1 MSASREK
8 KKRQEL
14 LASGV
19 VDNKAAR
26 EAEKLA
32 ATKKANRLYTG
43 IAIAFVV
50 MAIALMVY
58 NSNIIQRKQV
68 ALTVGENQYTAADVN
83 YYYGNIYQNFVN
95 SETGSMLVAYGM
107 LDTSKPMDS
116 QMAFGAAADSEDAQ
130 TWAEYFQDQSVDAIR
145 QVEAALAQAEAEG
158 VTLAEEDMET
168 VNSTIETMKE
178 QARVNGYSYKSFLKA
193 IYGETMTA
201 AIYEENLK
209 KDILA
214 TKVNNSYYESLSV
227 SEDEILA
234 YYEANKNQFDLV
246 DGGYVTISGTPV
258 DAEGKTISE
267 PTEEQKKQAMA
278 DAKAK
283 AEEIKEAVEMGGN
296 LQVLAEKYGVT
307 HTSGDELTY
316 SASVAMEWLFG
327 EGREKGDLEV
337 LEDAEGSRYY
347 VALFNSRSRNTSPS
361 TYDVRHIL
369 VTKDS
374 LDVAEG
380 IEATDEMVLNKAEEI
395 LASWDGTEEG
405 FAALAEEFSA
415 DPGSSTN
422 GGLYE
427 EVYQGTMVDEF
438 ESWCLDKSRKAGDT
452 SIVQTSY
459 GQHIMYF
466 VGASDVEYW
475 NYACETS
482 LLNDQYTAWQT
493 ELIETVTAET
503 QSGMKYVG

>member
-19 VDNKAAR
+19 VDSKAAR
-26 EAEKLA
+26 EAAKQA

-50 MAIALMVY
+50 VAIALVVY
-58 NSNIIQRKQV
+58 NSHIIQRSQI
-68 ALTVGENQYTAADVN
+68 ALTVGDSEYTAADVS
-83 YYYGNIYQNFVN
+83 YYYGNIYQNFVS

-107 LDTSKPMDS
+107 LDTSKSLDS
-116 QMAFGAAADSEDAQ
+116 QMAFGAEEGSEGAQ
-130 TWAEYFQDQSVDAIR
+130 TWAEYFQDQTVDAIR
-145 QVEAALAQAEAEG
+145 QVEAALDQAEAEG
-158 VTLAEEDMET
+158 VTLTEEDMET
-168 VNSTIETMKE
+168 FDSTIASMKT
-178 QARVNGYSYKSFLKA
+178 QAQNNGYTYKGFLKA
-193 IYGETMTA
+193 IYGETMTVGK
-201 AIYEENLK
+201 YEENLQ
-209 KDILA
+209 KDLLA
-214 TKVNNSYYESLSV
+214 NKVNNNYYDSLSV
-227 SEDEILA
+227 SEEEVKA
-234 YYEANKNQFDLV
+234 YYEEHKNEYDLV
-246 DGGYVTISGTPV
+246 DGGYVYLSGTPV
-258 DAEGKTISE
+258 DADGKTISE
-267 PTEEQKKQAMA
+267 PTEEQKTQAMA

-296 LQVLAEKYGVT
+296 LQVLAEKYGAT

-316 SASVAMEWLFG
+316 STSVAVEWLFE
-327 EGREKGDLEV
+327 EGRERGDLEV
-337 LEDAEGSRYY
+337 LEDADNSRYY
-347 VALFNSRSRNTSPS
+347 VALFNSRSRNTSAS

-374 LDVAEG
+374 LDLAEG

-415 DPGSSTN
+415 DPGSNTN

-452 SIVQTSY
+452 EIVETSY

-475 NYACETS
+475 YYACETS
-482 LLNDQYTAWQT
+482 LLNEDYTAWQN
-493 ELIETVTAET
+493 ELLETVTAEV